1 MRTARKRE
9 DEQAISSFEKTR
21 KSGSLPLNEKRT
33 THYGNVLRR
42 YREKTGLDQGSVGRA
57 IGYSTNTISNW
68 ENGVSRPDI
77 DAIPRLC
84 ALLGIPLTVFFGI
97 ECDPALPAPEQQLLQ
112 DYRTLSVRRRKL
124 ASQLLRQ
131 MSEDEKALQ
140 AAMQDLRHRRF
151 LPHQALSA
159 AAGVGVP
166 MEEDLSETRMMVFR
180 DTPLSRRADE
190 VFTVNGRSM
199 EPDFPDGSL
208 VYVRHA
214 DHVQPGEV
222 GIFRVA
228 GTLMI
233 KEYQPRGLKSRN
245 PAFRMIRPTDDDH
258 AECIGLVLGPVPP
271 EDIC

>member
-1 MRTARKRE
+1 MRTARKR
-9 DEQAISSFEKTR
+9 DHEQAIASFGKTR
-21 KSGSLPLNEKRT
+21 KTGSLPLNEKRT
-33 THYGNVLRR
+33 THYGNVLRS
-42 YREKTGLDQGSVGRA
+42 YREKAGMDQGSVGRE

-77 DAIPRLC
+77 DAVPKLC

-97 ECDPALPAPEQQLLQ
+97 ECDPASPAQEQQLLT
-112 DYRTLSVRRRKL
+112 DYRTLPARRKKL
-124 ASQLLRQ
+124 AAQFLRQ

-140 AAMQDLRHRRF
+140 AALQDLRHRRS
-151 LPHQALSA
+151 LPHQPLSA

-166 MEEDLSETRMMVFR
+166 MEEDLNETHMMMFR

-208 VYVRHA
+208 VYVRHT
-214 DHVQPGEV
+214 DRIKPGEV
-222 GIFRVA
+222 GIFRVSGA
-228 GTLMI
+228 LMI
-233 KEYQPRGLKSRN
+233 KEYQQRGLKSRN
-245 PAFRMIRPTDDDH
+245 PAFRMIRPTDDDRV
-258 AECIGLVLGPVPP
+258 ECIGLVLGPVPP

>member
-9 DEQAISSFEKTR
+9 DEQAIASFEKTR

-42 YREKTGLDQGSVGRA
+42 YREKAGMDQGSVGRA

-77 DAIPRLC
+77 DAIPKLC

-97 ECDPALPAPEQQLLQ
+97 ECDPASPAQEQQLLQ
-112 DYRTLSVRRRKL
+112 DYRSLSARRKKL
-124 ASQLLRQ
+124 ASQFLRQ

-140 AAMQDLRHRRF
+140 TAMQDLRHRRF
-151 LPHQALSA
+151 LPHQPLSA

-166 MEEDLSETRMMVFR
+166 MEEDLNETRMMTFR

-222 GIFRVA
+222 GIFRVSGA
-228 GTLMI
+228 LMI

-245 PAFRMIRPTDDDH
+245 PAFRMIRPTDDDR

>member
-9 DEQAISSFEKTR
+9 NEQAIASFEKTR
-21 KSGSLPLNEKRT
+21 KSGSLPMTEKRT

-42 YREKTGLDQGSVGRA
+42 YREKAGMDQGSVGRA

-77 DAIPRLC
+77 DAIPKLC
-84 ALLGIPLTVFFGI
+84 TLLKIPLTVFFGI
-97 ECDPALPAPEQQLLQ
+97 DGDPAAPAQEQQLLS
-112 DYRTLSVRRRKL
+112 DYRSLTASRKKMAAQILHQL
-124 ASQLLRQ
+124 AD
-131 MSEDEKALQ
+131 DEKTLQ
-140 AAMQDLRHRRF
+140 AALQDLRRRRS

-166 MEEDLSETRMMVFR
+166 MEEDTAETKMMLVR

-190 VFTVNGRSM
+190 IFTVNGRSM
-199 EPDFPDGSL
+199 EPDYPDGSC

-214 DHVQPGEV
+214 DHVKPGEV
-222 GIFRVA
+222 GIFRVS
-228 GTLMI
+228 GSLMI
-233 KEYQPRGLKSRN
+233 KEYQLKGLKSRN

-258 AECIGLVLGPVPP
+258 VQCIGLVLGLVPQ

>member
-9 DEQAISSFEKTR
+9 NEQAIASFERTR
-21 KSGSLPLNEKRT
+21 KSASLPLNEKRT

-42 YREKTGLDQGSVGRA
+42 YREKAGMDQGSVGKA

-77 DAIPRLC
+77 DAIPKLC

-97 ECDPALPAPEQQLLQ
+97 ECDPSAPAQERQFLQ
-112 DYRTLSVRRRKL
+112 DYRSLGAARRKL
-124 ASQLLRQ
+124 AAQILRQ
-131 MSEDEKALQ
+131 LSEDEKALQ
-140 AAMQDLRHRRF
+140 AALQDLKRRRA

-166 MEEDLSETRMMVFR
+166 MEESPSDRRMMLVR

-190 VFTVNGRSM
+190 IFTVNGKSM
-199 EPDFPDGSL
+199 EPDYPDGSF

-222 GIFRVA
+222 GIFVVDGA
-228 GTLMI
+228 PMI
-233 KEYQPRGLKSRN
+233 KEYQLRGLRSRN

-258 AECIGLVLGPVPP
+258 VTCVGLVLGPVPP

>member
-1 MRTARKRE
+1 MRTARKR
-9 DEQAISSFEKTR
+9 DNEQAIASFEKTR

-33 THYGNVLRR
+33 THYGNVIRR
-42 YREKTGLDQGSVGRA
+42 YREKAGLDQGSVGRA

-77 DAIPRLC
+77 DAIPKLC
-84 ALLGIPLTVFFGI
+84 ALLKIPLTVFFGI
-97 ECDPALPAPEQQLLQ
+97 ECDPAAPAQEQQLLQ
-112 DYRTLSVRRRKL
+112 DYRSLTAPRKKL
-124 ASQLLRQ
+124 AAQLVHQL
-131 MSEDEKALQ
+131 SEDEKTLQ
-140 AAMQDLRHRRF
+140 AAMQDLKRRRL

-166 MEEDLSETRMMVFR
+166 MEEDRTETKMTMVR

-199 EPDFPDGSL
+199 EPDYPDGSL

-222 GIFRVA
+222 GIFRVSGA
-228 GTLMI
+228 LMI
-233 KEYQPRGLKSRN
+233 KEYQLKGLKSRN
-245 PAFRMIRPTDDDH
+245 PSFRMIRPTDDDNVQ
-258 AECIGLVLGPVPP
+258 CIGLVLGPVPA